1 MFGILGRGSRSPLP
15 DKRNLIRWVLFNFI
29 IGNADAHAK
38 NISLLHGEPGS
49 KEGPRLAPFYD
60 LVCTQIYDHLSTR
73 QAQKIGGEY
82 RFKRIASRHWDRFA
96 TSIGVSPKYLRS
108 IGLVLCEKTE
118 ENAAIL
124 AEDIGRAHAGTET
137 LKKIVQVIEWRVN
150 RLRGEL
156 GG

>member
-1 MFGILGRGSRSPLP
+1 M
-15 DKRNLIRWVLFNFI
+15 
-29 IGNADAHAK
+29 
-38 NISLLHGEPGS
+38 
-49 KEGPRLAPFYD
+49 
-60 LVCTQIYDHLSTR
+60 
-73 QAQKIGGEY
+73 
-82 RFKRIASRHWDRFA
+82 
-96 TSIGVSPKYLRS
+96 SPKYLRS